1 MICSSIFM
9 TFRSYNFFEKFNLFH
24 IYPFRFSPGVLHN
37 GRPMPQ
43 AKLPFFCELVQL
55 GGQTGAH
62 TLSHHQHQYQ
72 GVETLSL
79 VHQTGDN
86 TFITTSTYFCH
97 NNINRSRNTLLTTSR
112 MSCDTFTTTSN
123 RRHTFITT
131 SNI

>member
-1 MICSSIFM
+1 M

-55 GGQTGAH
+55 GVVDRSRRALTASQQRQKGD
-62 TLSHHQHQYQ
+62 
-72 GVETLSL
+72 ETLSL

-97 NNINRSRNTLLTTSR
+97 NNINRSRNTLLTTSKR
-112 MSCDTFTTTSN
+112 SCDTFTTTSN

>member
-1 MICSSIFM
+1 M

-24 IYPFRFSPGVLHN
+24 IYLFRFSPGVLHN

-55 GGQTGAH
+55 GVVDRSRRALTASQQRQKGD
-62 TLSHHQHQYQ
+62 
-72 GVETLSL
+72 ETLSL

-86 TFITTSTYFCH
+86 TFIATSTYFCH
-97 NNINRSRNTLLTTSR
+97 NNINRSRNTLLTTSKR
-112 MSCDTFTTTSN
+112 SCDTFTTTSN